1 MDSEHFKA
9 VCDLAFRLTEL
20 RQNECKSLCVENVS
34 QEILEKLLE
43 VYNRQVPVVK
53 PVKAS
58 LLYFG
63 GGYGIDWR
71 PVPCSYSAKATEA
84 DARCS

>member
-43 VYNRQVPVVK
+43 VYNRQVR
-53 PVKAS
+53 
-58 LLYFG
+58 L
-63 GGYGIDWR
+63 
-71 PVPCSYSAKATEA
+71 PVPHLDITWPSNARHASSVWYPDSTKDKEA